1 MDCKPM
7 IGQAW
12 WLLGPSTLG
21 ETQDDKTIVYTRFRT
36 DISVSDGTDI
46 LRDDID
52 IPPPTR
58 DDA

>member
-1 MDCKPM
+1 M

-21 ETQDDKTIVYTRFRT
+21 ETDDNKTIVYTRFRT

-46 LRDDID
+46 LRDDLD
-52 IPPPTR
+52 LPTQR

>member
-1 MDCKPM
+1 M

-21 ETQDDKTIVYTRFRT
+21 ETDDNKTIVYTRFRT